1 MSQEINTVPQQIHL
15 SDYLNVIRRRKWVII
30 TFFLVLVSLVTFYS
44 FRTVPVFKT
53 TCQIEIERPF
63 LSEQTIE
70 NALSKEY
77 RIIDE
82 YFETQIYLLSNPDLA
97 QKTIEDLALWKD
109 LEAIYDSNN
118 GNAVL
123 SSLPSVITENTEILL
138 DGADAKPAIER
149 QIPEIKFSMVDMVE
163 WYISNIKIE
172 PVKSSFL
179 VNISFTGPTPE
190 MVARV
195 ANAHAR
201 TFVERNAQLQ
211 SQDYQK
217 ALDWLKV
224 QLEEQKKKVQES
236 ERAIYEYKKQLD
248 IVSFDQEDDLV
259 SPKLIELNNLLI
271 AANSKRIEKQT
282 IYEQL
287 ESFSFDNKNISPLS
301 LPEIKYDPVIED
313 LYIQMVDL
321 KSEKAD
327 LSSIYR
333 SKHPKVQ
340 AIDTKVKLLEQE
352 ITNEISQ
359 IRMSIKMELDRA
371 VAYENSIKQSF
382 EEHKKVTMA
391 HNEKTIKHSILQ
403 REAESNQNIY
413 DILLEQA
420 REVSVISNTGRNN
433 IRIVYE
439 AKEPQLPLSSRNK
452 LKILLS
458 IVLGLFCGTVL
469 AFFFE
474 YMDNSVRTPEDVRKH
489 LGMSVMGMIPYD
501 KALKG
506 NITPAL
512 LKGDTV
518 NAERRYYNTCD
529 LMTNLNPDFS
539 LMKTGMSGQIIMVES
554 TTSGEGKSTVLA
566 RSAINLA
573 SQGLRVLMVD
583 ADIQRPSLHNT
594 FGLNGNGKDGLLEA
608 VSNILSSKYDI
619 RQGTLE
625 EYSVDDLFSLITLK
639 KLSGKLT
646 ITSDTNKMDVF
657 FDKGCFVHLQSDDV
671 PFHNRLGTM
680 LLNGGFI
687 TESQLKDALDRTQRT
702 GQPLG
707 YVLLNAGYIN
717 QSQLQGPLKLQIE
730 EHLQKLFSWKRGSF
744 TFESSNVEIYEDRK
758 IRFEEDFV
766 PIINRLGNLG
776 GSRIFEKEILSHV
789 KSLNEPGLSLLPAG
803 TEYGNSGN
811 LLYFSLLSKFLTI
824 LKQHY
829 HVVLVDAPP
838 IRDTMN
844 SVKPLF
850 SLVDGVIFVIKSG
863 QESASNINEAT
874 NCIKE
879 SKTKIMGAVLNQV
892 KNEKG
897 VAI

>member
-1 MSQEINTVPQQIHL
+1 MSQEIDTVPHQIHF
-15 SDYLNVIRRRKWVII
+15 SDYLNIIRRRKWVII
-30 TFFLVLVSLVTFYS
+30 IFFLVLVSLVTTYS
-44 FRTVPVFKT
+44 YRTIPVFKT

-63 LSEQTIE
+63 LAEQTIE
-70 NALSKEY
+70 SALLKEHK
-77 RIIDE
+77 IIDE

-97 QKTIEDLALWKD
+97 QKIIEDLELWKD
-109 LEAIYDSNN
+109 LEAIYTSNE

-123 SSLPSVITENTEILL
+123 SSLPSVITENSENLSNVT
-138 DGADAKPAIER
+138 DAKPAIEM

-163 WYISNIKIE
+163 WYISNIKIV
-172 PVKSSFL
+172 PVKGSFL

-190 MVARV
+190 LAARV
-195 ANAHAR
+195 ANAHAQA
-201 TFVERNAQLQ
+201 FVERNAQLQ

-224 QLEEQKKKVQES
+224 QLEEQKRKVEES
-236 ERAIYEYKKQLD
+236 ERAIYEYKKKFD

-287 ESFSFDNKNISPLS
+287 ESFSFDIKDISLLS
-301 LPEIKYDPVIED
+301 LPEIKHDPVIED

-321 KSEKAD
+321 KSEKTE

-333 SKHPKVQ
+333 SKHPKVL
-340 AIDTKVKLLEQE
+340 AIETKIKLLEQE

-359 IRMSIKMELDRA
+359 ISMSIKAELDRA

-391 HNEKTIKHSILQ
+391 HNEKTIKHSVLQ

-420 REVSVISNTGRNN
+420 REVGVISNTGRNN

-439 AKEPQLPLSSRNK
+439 AKQPQLPLTSRNK

-458 IVLGLFCGTVL
+458 IVLGLFCGTAI

-474 YMDNSVRTPEDVRKH
+474 YLDNSVRTPEDVRKY

-501 KALKG
+501 KALRG
-506 NITPAL
+506 NTTPAL
-512 LKGDTV
+512 LVDDTM

-529 LMTNLNPDFS
+529 FMTNLNPEFS
-539 LMKTGMSGQIIMVES
+539 LMNTGISGQIIMVES

-573 SQGLRVLMVD
+573 NQGLKVLMVD
-583 ADIQRPSLHNT
+583 ADIQRPSLHKT
-594 FGLNGNGKDGLLEA
+594 FGLNGDGKDGFLEA
-608 VSNILSSKYDI
+608 VSNILSCKYDI
-619 RQGTLE
+619 KQGSLE

-639 KLSGKLT
+639 KLSGELT
-646 ITSDTNKMDVF
+646 ITSEANKMTAV

-671 PFHNRLGTM
+671 PFQNRLGTM

-687 TESQLKDALDRTQRT
+687 TESQLNDALNRTERT
-702 GQPLG
+702 EQPLG

-717 QSQLQGPLKLQIE
+717 QRQLQGPLKLQIE
-730 EHLQKLFSWKRGSF
+730 EHLQQLFSWKRGTF
-744 TFESSNVEIYEDRK
+744 TFKSSSVEVYEDRK
-758 IRFEEDFV
+758 IRFEEDYIS
-766 PIINRLGNLG
+766 IINRLGNLG
-776 GSRIFEKEILSHV
+776 GSQMFEKEILSHV
-789 KSLNEPGLSLLPAG
+789 KLLNEPNLSLLPAG
-803 TEYGNSGN
+803 TEYKNTGH
-811 LLYFSLLSKFLTI
+811 LLYYTLLSKFLTI

-863 QESASNINEAT
+863 QESVNHINDAA
-874 NCIKE
+874 NCIRE
-879 SKTKIMGAVLNQV
+879 SKTKIIGAVLNQV
-892 KNEKG
+892 KKESG
-897 VAI
+897 LYY